1 MEDIDLL
8 RLRLTSSLRPMGVLW
23 RHIAQEA
30 LTVHGISV
38 SGGSALLFIGR
49 LGEGVSHSA
58 LAEELGM
65 EPASLVRIV
74 DQLSQA
80 GLLRRE
86 QGLHDRRV
94 KTLWF
99 TDAGRELT
107 RKIETELVA
116 LRSRVLAPLSKADLE
131 AALRVFHVLEQAAQ
145 TRPPNDPMLDKR
157 HDRAAARRDWLF
169 SARTFAAAMLALYI
183 ALALAC
189 PARAGRWHG
198 LHRVPSADRRHPL
211 QGGVPRVR
219 HPAGRG
225 GAVFVVPPLAN
236 EPVLLSL
243 VVALWSGSLLYLS
256 MLDHTPRHY
265 LLRLPAYTMP
275 LIALSAVYAPENVF
289 DIAVARSEEIA
300 LGIVC
305 ASVVAALVLPTRVS
319 AALSPRVDGW
329 LRDAAAWATDTLGN
343 APQPRPR
350 AATGWR
356 PTCWPSTN
364 CLPTSPTTPP
374 AATPSAPQASCA
386 RG

>member
-8 RLRLTSSLRPMGVLW
+8 RLRLTSSLRPMSVLW

-30 LTVHGISV
+30 LTVHSISV

-99 TDAGRELT
+99 TDAGREVT

-116 LRSRVLAPLSKADLE
+116 LRSRVLAPLSQADLE

-157 HDRAAARRDWLF
+157 HDRAAR
-169 SARTFAAAMLALYI
+169 
-183 ALALAC
+183 
-189 PARAGRWHG
+189 
-198 LHRVPSADRRHPL
+198 
-211 QGGVPRVR
+211 
-219 HPAGRG
+219 
-225 GAVFVVPPLAN
+225 
-236 EPVLLSL
+236 
-243 VVALWSGSLLYLS
+243 
-256 MLDHTPRHY
+256 
-265 LLRLPAYTMP
+265 
-275 LIALSAVYAPENVF
+275 
-289 DIAVARSEEIA
+289 
-300 LGIVC
+300 
-305 ASVVAALVLPTRVS
+305 
-319 AALSPRVDGW
+319 
-329 LRDAAAWATDTLGN
+329 
-343 APQPRPR
+343 
-350 AATGWR
+350 
-356 PTCWPSTN
+356 
-364 CLPTSPTTPP
+364 
-374 AATPSAPQASCA
+374 
-386 RG
+386 

>member
-99 TDAGRELT
+99 TDAGREVT

-116 LRSRVLAPLSKADLE
+116 LRSRVLAPLSQTDLE

-145 TRPPNDPMLDKR
+145 TRPPDDPMLDKR
-157 HDRAAARRDWLF
+157 HDRAAR
-169 SARTFAAAMLALYI
+169 
-183 ALALAC
+183 
-189 PARAGRWHG
+189 
-198 LHRVPSADRRHPL
+198 
-211 QGGVPRVR
+211 
-219 HPAGRG
+219 
-225 GAVFVVPPLAN
+225 
-236 EPVLLSL
+236 
-243 VVALWSGSLLYLS
+243 
-256 MLDHTPRHY
+256 
-265 LLRLPAYTMP
+265 
-275 LIALSAVYAPENVF
+275 
-289 DIAVARSEEIA
+289 
-300 LGIVC
+300 
-305 ASVVAALVLPTRVS
+305 
-319 AALSPRVDGW
+319 
-329 LRDAAAWATDTLGN
+329 
-343 APQPRPR
+343 
-350 AATGWR
+350 
-356 PTCWPSTN
+356 
-364 CLPTSPTTPP
+364 
-374 AATPSAPQASCA
+374 
-386 RG
+386 